1 MRRRVPHVPK
11 DEPAEETR
19 FHTTFQE
26 VVEVIE
32 DDHEKLKNRDLP
44 DQHPIGAITNLQ
56 KELGS
61 KLDSDGALTNV
72 EIEAILQQN

>member
-1 MRRRVPHVPK
+1 MRRRVPLVPK

-44 DQHPIGAITNLQ
+44 DQHPIRAITNLQ